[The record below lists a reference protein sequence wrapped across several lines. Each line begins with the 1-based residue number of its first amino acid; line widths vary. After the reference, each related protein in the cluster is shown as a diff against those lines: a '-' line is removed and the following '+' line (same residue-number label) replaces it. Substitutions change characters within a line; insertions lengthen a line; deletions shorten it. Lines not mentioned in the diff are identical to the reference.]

1 MKAPVQ
7 ILSCAIVFLLAASV
21 RAQVP
26 RLVQP
31 PVFPVDGF
39 VTNSVIA
46 ADFNGDGLPD
56 IASANEQ
63 YGTLVDV
70 LLNNGDGTFQ
80 TLPAFTAGNGPTR
93 PAAGDLNGDGKVD
106 LVVPNF
112 GLDFSRSDKLRVF
125 LGNGDG
131 TFQAGPIYRVGSFPD
146 SAAVGDFNG
155 DGKLDV
161 AVANGASPVLEA
173 ERNGA
178 QKEEPAV
185 SSGTVQVLLGN
196 GDGTLQP
203 AVSYA
208 TAENPV
214 RVAVGDLNSDGV
226 PDLVVAEYSNTALSL
241 LLGLGDGTFAP
252 RQDYGAGR
260 AASDVALADLN
271 KDGKIDVAAAESGEV
286 SVLLNNGDGTLAPG
300 IDMPIDQPASSIVA
314 GDLDLN
320 GTIDLV
326 VTHQLTSI
334 YFGNGDGTFKAP
346 IDYLP
351 GQTVVVSGEF
361 DAKPGLDLIVDGAS
375 FSTLGVA
382 FLSNSGHGTFFAP
395 RAYSAPISELTM
407 VTRDLDGDGNPD
419 LIATSGQPSPVDGAV
434 SVYLNNGTGEFPER
448 VDYGVGEL
456 PQALAVADVNGD
468 GKDDLAVANKLD
480 KTVSILFGDGD
491 GSFQP
496 ENQFATG
503 TSAPQ
508 GIAAG
513 DFNGDGKQDLVTS
526 NFGLPGTISIL
537 LSVNGSFP
545 GHTDLPVATA
555 PTTVIAEDF
564 NGDGKADIAV
574 AYTNSSQ
581 EINSGIVS
589 VLISKGD
596 GTFQPRVDYPLDPG
610 FDLVLL
616 TSGDVNG
623 DGKKDLVAARS
634 VGATALLLGNGDG
647 TFESPVN
654 SASAQIYP
662 YPFSTGIQLADI
674 DGDGVL
680 DLVLVKDVSICFGN
694 ADGTFQPPQYFSSTG
709 IYNFNAV
716 AAADYDGDGAVD
728 VAYGTGN
735 ISILS
740 NTGGSRLKLT
750 SSNNPS
756 QVGEKV
762 IFTSGVRPTFHV
774 GIPSGTV
781 SFFDGSDLLGTAA
794 LAGGKAMLTVSTLSA
809 GQHLIQAHYNGDT
822 TFVPNDSKIKT
833 QIVNP

>member
-7 ILSCAIVFLLAASV
+7 ILASAIVFLLAASV

-31 PVFPVDGF
+31 PVFPVNGF

-161 AVANGASPVLEA
+161 AVTNGASPVLQA

-214 RVAVGDLNSDGV
+214 RVAVGDLNGDGV
-226 PDLVVAEYSNTALSL
+226 PDLVVAEYSNTDLSV
-241 LLGLGDGTFAP
+241 LLGLGDGPFAP
-252 RQDYGAGR
+252 SQGYIARR

-286 SVLLNNGDGTLAPG
+286 SLFLNNGDGTLAPG

-314 GDLDLN
+314 GDLDRN

-346 IDYLP
+346 
-351 GQTVVVSGEF
+351 
-361 DAKPGLDLIVDGAS
+361 
-375 FSTLGVA
+375 
-382 FLSNSGHGTFFAP
+382 
-395 RAYSAPISELTM
+395 
-407 VTRDLDGDGNPD
+407 
-419 LIATSGQPSPVDGAV
+419 
-434 SVYLNNGTGEFPER
+434 
-448 VDYGVGEL
+448 
-456 PQALAVADVNGD
+456 
-468 GKDDLAVANKLD
+468 
-480 KTVSILFGDGD
+480 
-491 GSFQP
+491 
-496 ENQFATG
+496 
-503 TSAPQ
+503 
-508 GIAAG
+508 
-513 DFNGDGKQDLVTS
+513 
-526 NFGLPGTISIL
+526 
-537 LSVNGSFP
+537 
-545 GHTDLPVATA
+545 
-555 PTTVIAEDF
+555 
-564 NGDGKADIAV
+564 
-574 AYTNSSQ
+574 
-581 EINSGIVS
+581 
-589 VLISKGD
+589 
-596 GTFQPRVDYPLDPG
+596 
-610 FDLVLL
+610 
-616 TSGDVNG
+616 
-623 DGKKDLVAARS
+623 
-634 VGATALLLGNGDG
+634 
-647 TFESPVN
+647 
-654 SASAQIYP
+654 
-662 YPFSTGIQLADI
+662 
-674 DGDGVL
+674 
-680 DLVLVKDVSICFGN
+680 
-694 ADGTFQPPQYFSSTG
+694 
-709 IYNFNAV
+709 
-716 AAADYDGDGAVD
+716 
-728 VAYGTGN
+728 
-735 ISILS
+735 
-740 NTGGSRLKLT
+740 
-750 SSNNPS
+750 
-756 QVGEKV
+756 
-762 IFTSGVRPTFHV
+762 
-774 GIPSGTV
+774 
-781 SFFDGSDLLGTAA
+781 
-794 LAGGKAMLTVSTLSA
+794 
-809 GQHLIQAHYNGDT
+809 
-822 TFVPNDSKIKT
+822 
-833 QIVNP
+833 

>member
-1 MKAPVQ
+1 
-7 ILSCAIVFLLAASV
+7 
-21 RAQVP
+21 
-26 RLVQP
+26 
-31 PVFPVDGF
+31 
-39 VTNSVIA
+39 
-46 ADFNGDGLPD
+46 
-56 IASANEQ
+56 
-63 YGTLVDV
+63 
-70 LLNNGDGTFQ
+70 
-80 TLPAFTAGNGPTR
+80 
-93 PAAGDLNGDGKVD
+93 
-106 LVVPNF
+106 
-112 GLDFSRSDKLRVF
+112 
-125 LGNGDG
+125 
-131 TFQAGPIYRVGSFPD
+131 
-146 SAAVGDFNG
+146 
-155 DGKLDV
+155 
-161 AVANGASPVLEA
+161 
-173 ERNGA
+173 
-178 QKEEPAV
+178 
-185 SSGTVQVLLGN
+185 
-196 GDGTLQP
+196 
-203 AVSYA
+203 
-208 TAENPV
+208 
-214 RVAVGDLNSDGV
+214 
-226 PDLVVAEYSNTALSL
+226 
-241 LLGLGDGTFAP
+241 
-252 RQDYGAGR
+252 
-260 AASDVALADLN
+260 
-271 KDGKIDVAAAESGEV
+271 
-286 SVLLNNGDGTLAPG
+286 
-300 IDMPIDQPASSIVA
+300 MPIDQPASSIVA

-647 TFESPVN
+647 TFQSPVN